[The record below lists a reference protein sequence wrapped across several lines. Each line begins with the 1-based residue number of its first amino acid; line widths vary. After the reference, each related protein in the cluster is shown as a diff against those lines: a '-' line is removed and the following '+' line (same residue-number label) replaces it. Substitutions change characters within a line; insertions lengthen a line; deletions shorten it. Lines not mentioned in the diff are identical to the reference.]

1 MDAEN
6 LCRTLRTAPP
16 TTNCHTG
23 SQGPF
28 LITGHLTGRPPTSVY
43 SSPNCGSLGWGEGY
57 LHLLWTSSYTATQV
71 ADWRPYCYTKSPLPP
86 PSLAILLWV
95 SMELLMAAILLLGLV
110 GMVSGQGKNSKDDN
124 CIYRTLGPEDATF
137 CKGNLSVIYKELG
150 NINCMYVPA
159 CNNYRWKIG
168 IWDKPL
174 IRYYQANKKK
184 KYLLM
189 MVDPDAPSK
198 NHPKYRYWRHWLI
211 ANISSPSKSWSCE
224 LVQKS
229 RINELI
235 IEFQAMEERL
245 SPTLSLAPPDTSH
258 RKPQAGSTLK
268 VLSKPLATPQLYP
281 PSLLSFIAVP
291 HYLYLL

>member
-1 MDAEN
+1 
-6 LCRTLRTAPP
+6 
-16 TTNCHTG
+16 
-23 SQGPF
+23 
-28 LITGHLTGRPPTSVY
+28 
-43 SSPNCGSLGWGEGY
+43 
-57 LHLLWTSSYTATQV
+57 
-71 ADWRPYCYTKSPLPP
+71 
-86 PSLAILLWV
+86 
-95 SMELLMAAILLLGLV
+95 MAAILLLGLV

-211 ANISSPSKSWSCE
+211 ANISGTDLKTGKISGNELTSYHGPTPPPETGFHRYQFILFEESDKGKPVTLTSKENARRDSWS
-224 LVQKS
+224 
-229 RINELI
+229 I
-235 IEFQAMEERL
+235 
-245 SPTLSLAPPDTSH
+245 
-258 RKPQAGSTLK
+258 G
-268 VLSKPLATPQLYP
+268 
-281 PSLLSFIAVP
+281 SFIKHFHLGPVAASQFMTQN
-291 HYLYLL
+291 YNDF